1 MAKQVPNELITTKEQ
16 STDNQF
22 LQIEPL
28 IRTIRGQ
35 QVLLDSDLA
44 ILYGVET
51 KRLNEQVKRNI
62 ERFPD
67 DFMFQLTKVE
77 LINLKSQIATSS
89 ATNDSLRS
97 QIVTLNTENYSIR
110 SQNATLNE
118 GTNLRS
124 QIVTSSH
131 GGVRYLPYAFTENGI
146 AMLSSVL
153 RSPIAIQV
161 NIRIMRA
168 FTAMRQFIASNA
180 QIFQRLDVMEQNQ
193 LAIVAHQT
201 ETDHKLEEIFR
212 RLDSGNVQPHQG
224 IFYDGQIFDAYTF
237 INDRIREA
245 TTRIILIDNYID
257 DSVLTILSKRA
268 DKVTA
273 TVYTKKPSAQLQLD
287 IQKHNAQYPPI
298 DIVTFDRSH
307 DRFLCIDETVYH
319 LGASIKDLSK
329 KWFAF
334 NRMEM
339 PTSELLQKIQ

>member
-1 MAKQVPNELITTKEQ
+1 M
-16 STDNQF
+16 
-22 LQIEPL
+22 
-28 IRTIRGQ
+28 
-35 QVLLDSDLA
+35 
-44 ILYGVET
+44 
-51 KRLNEQVKRNI
+51 
-62 ERFPD
+62 
-67 DFMFQLTKVE
+67 
-77 LINLKSQIATSS
+77 SQIATSS
-89 ATNDSLRS
+89 A
-97 QIVTLNTENYSIR
+97 IENSPK
-110 SQNATLNE
+110 
-118 GTNLRS
+118 S

-153 RSPIAIQV
+153 HSPIAIQV

-168 FTAMRQFIASNA
+168 FTAMRQFIAANA

-201 ETDHKLEEIFR
+201 ETDHKFEEVFR
-212 RLDSGNVQPHQG
+212 LLDSGNVQPHQG

-273 TVYTKKPSAQLQLD
+273 TIYTKKPSAQLQLD

-298 DIVTFDRSH
+298 GIITFDRSH

-319 LGASIKDLSK
+319 LGASIKDLGK

-339 PTSELLQKIQ
+339 PTTELLQKIQTTYKTPPS